1 MSCMNS
7 VKKLQILYFSKK
19 KKKKIK
25 KLKNDE
31 KNWLKTASYA
41 YYSG

>member
-7 VKKLQILYFSKK
+7 VKKLQMLYFSKK

-31 KNWLKTASYA
+31 KI
-41 YYSG
+41 G